1 MVGIIV
7 TLLNHKLKK
16 PLNNPEVIDTQ
27 GTLYTFFASALFG
40 GIYSA
45 ILAAVYPYASE
56 VPISVNTWASSN
68 ANQWLPYNRTKFT
81 QGGLQVAATFWSIGI
96 GLLSAIGVAF
106 ILYFTTELQADQ
118 VFNDATFAEVSD
130 EHEEKGPA
138 FVGRV

>member
-1 MVGIIV
+1 M
-7 TLLNHKLKK
+7 NHKLKK

-27 GTLYTFFASALFG
+27 GTLYTFFASALIG

-45 ILAAVYPYASE
+45 ILAAVYPYSSE
-56 VPISVNTWASSN
+56 IPTSVNTWVASN
-68 ANQWLPYNRTKFT
+68 TNQWLPYGRSKIT
-81 QGGLQVAATFWSIGI
+81 QGGLQIAAICWSIGI

-130 EHEEKGPA
+130 ENEEKGPVVVA
-138 FVGRV
+138 RV